1 MQANVTRAV
10 NIRAGFRATLI
21 AVVLILSLLGVLAA
35 PAAGAAPAEES
46 TGHVFRLADV
56 LAHVF
61 GGAPPPEPVGSSKLV
76 RTDNGMSADLE
87 TTGLT
92 PGHVVTLWWV
102 VFNDPDGCQA
112 GIPGFSSCGRDDA
125 LAGRGGVSPN
135 HAAGA
140 IVDEDGTVGFG
151 AHLRVGDDSRA
162 LAGPGLVAPR
172 GAEVILVLKTHGPK
186 IPGLVSDQLHT
197 FAGGC
202 ADQSDA
208 PPSTPPEL
216 LGTPG
221 PNDCAEIQVSVHSP
235 TP

>member
-1 MQANVTRAV
+1 MQANVPRTVNVRARS
-10 NIRAGFRATLI
+10 RASLTA
-21 AVVLILSLLGVLAA
+21 AVLMLSLLGVLAA
-35 PAAGAAPAEES
+35 PAAGAPAEE
-46 TGHVFRLADV
+46 TTRDVFRIADV
-56 LAHVF
+56 LAHAF
-61 GGAPPPEPVGSSKLV
+61 GGGPPPEPVGSSTLV
-76 RTDNGMSADLE
+76 RTDRGVSAALA

-112 GIPGFSSCGRDDA
+112 GIPGLSRCGPDDVH
-125 LAGRGGVSPN
+125 AGRGGPSPN
-135 HAAGA
+135 HAAGR
-140 IVDEDGTVGFG
+140 IVDEDGTAGFG
-151 AHLRVGDDSRA
+151 AHLRVGDTSRA

-172 GAEVILVLKTHGPK
+172 GAEVILIVKTHGPK
-186 IPGLVSDQLHT
+186 IPGLVADQLRT

-208 PPSTPPEL
+208 PPGTPPEL

-221 PNDCAEIQVSVHSP
+221 PNDCAEILLSVHTP